1 MKLSIPN
8 KVLSLVNFIS
18 INSLLNT
25 YVKFYH
31 SYFIFC
37 ILQGEKGEQGLQGV
51 PGAPGRDAG
60 LFVF

>member
-1 MKLSIPN
+1 MK
-8 KVLSLVNFIS
+8 FC
-18 INSLLNT
+18 
-25 YVKFYH
+25 Y
-31 SYFIFC
+31 SYFKFC

>member
-1 MKLSIPN
+1 M
-8 KVLSLVNFIS
+8 
-18 INSLLNT
+18 
-25 YVKFYH
+25 KFYH

-60 LFVF
+60 LFVFQALLTYIARN